1 MSSQVCDNCTNE
13 LKEER
18 HKHNYQNILEQ
29 NSSCTYD
36 INKFKKNYSNSFLYL
51 THLFRNG
58 KLTFNSTS
66 KKKKKEKKQKV
77 QKTSNDDYRTFRHVN
92 SQNFIYNNRADPY
105 KEANFLWNLAKNKQK
120 KFISN
125 EKFHNTFSSFGNLF
139 DIKNINRDESEEKKN
154 DLKKFYADCVRKGFF
169 GRKNKDNIPLFFP
182 SITTCQ
188 NEYFSKSE
196 KGRHQKLLG
205 EFGKL
210 SFYLYQSP
218 ENKLKIIKDF
228 LIKYHIID
236 LKNYT
241 NKQLLKLEK
250 LVMNFNFLMEPYKD
264 IKSMIKDTLEGKI
277 SFINEDSKNLNY
289 ISPYIP
295 KRQSHKF
302 SPLLKDLNLYK
313 NMDLERQK
321 KIYLNDINYNGDYKK
336 IYDDIEKEVNSL
348 NNETKYNTISSKTE
362 YGSFKFITSY
372 KEKKDLKPNMILTN
386 EKNVIKQRTRTIQTF
401 DRSRNKTRN
410 TTISELTDR
419 LYYKP
424 MRKELDI
431 ADIKKQGKLTEF
443 VAFTSARNK
452 IFENKLK
459 NLFED

>member
-1 MSSQVCDNCTNE
+1 
-13 LKEER
+13 
-18 HKHNYQNILEQ
+18 
-29 NSSCTYD
+29 
-36 INKFKKNYSNSFLYL
+36 
-51 THLFRNG
+51 
-58 KLTFNSTS
+58 
-66 KKKKKEKKQKV
+66 
-77 QKTSNDDYRTFRHVN
+77 
-92 SQNFIYNNRADPY
+92 
-105 KEANFLWNLAKNKQK
+105 
-120 KFISN
+120 
-125 EKFHNTFSSFGNLF
+125 
-139 DIKNINRDESEEKKN
+139 
-154 DLKKFYADCVRKGFF
+154 
-169 GRKNKDNIPLFFP
+169 
-182 SITTCQ
+182 
-188 NEYFSKSE
+188 
-196 KGRHQKLLG
+196 
-205 EFGKL
+205 
-210 SFYLYQSP
+210 
-218 ENKLKIIKDF
+218 
-228 LIKYHIID
+228 
-236 LKNYT
+236 
-241 NKQLLKLEK
+241 
-250 LVMNFNFLMEPYKD
+250 MNFNFLMEPYKD

-302 SPLLKDLNLYK
+302 SPFLKDLNLYK

-321 KIYLNDINYNGDYKK
+321 KIYLNDINYNGNYKK

>member
-1 MSSQVCDNCTNE
+1 
-13 LKEER
+13 
-18 HKHNYQNILEQ
+18 
-29 NSSCTYD
+29 
-36 INKFKKNYSNSFLYL
+36 
-51 THLFRNG
+51 
-58 KLTFNSTS
+58 
-66 KKKKKEKKQKV
+66 
-77 QKTSNDDYRTFRHVN
+77 
-92 SQNFIYNNRADPY
+92 
-105 KEANFLWNLAKNKQK
+105 
-120 KFISN
+120 
-125 EKFHNTFSSFGNLF
+125 
-139 DIKNINRDESEEKKN
+139 
-154 DLKKFYADCVRKGFF
+154 
-169 GRKNKDNIPLFFP
+169 
-182 SITTCQ
+182 
-188 NEYFSKSE
+188 
-196 KGRHQKLLG
+196 
-205 EFGKL
+205 
-210 SFYLYQSP
+210 
-218 ENKLKIIKDF
+218 
-228 LIKYHIID
+228 
-236 LKNYT
+236 
-241 NKQLLKLEK
+241 
-250 LVMNFNFLMEPYKD
+250 MNFNFLMEPYKD

-295 KRQSHKF
+295 KRQSRKF

-386 EKNVIKQRTRTIQTF
+386 EKNIIKRRTRTIQTF
-401 DRSRNKTRN
+401 DSSRNKTRN